1 MSPVVAAAPPAAD
14 NPGMDGWEIVRRCA
28 KDRRSGAAE
37 IAARAAEGL
46 ALLGS
51 QRDVARAARHL
62 VRAHPAM
69 APLWR
74 LGAATLGARDHRAAA
89 RRFSDAIA
97 AEGTEV
103 ARAAEWALPKRAVV
117 LTHSASSNVFAALT
131 RHRSRIARVIC
142 TASVP
147 GGEGR
152 SLARRLGRAG
162 LETEVVPDTAI
173 GRAGTDA
180 SVALVGADAITE
192 DAAINK
198 IGTLLVALAAQE
210 AGIGFYVLAGTSKF
224 LPSRAWRPGD
234 APLYEATPLALVD
247 AVITERGPMGT
258 AAVRRTVR
266 RVELPR
272 TLTARSGP
280 R

>member
-1 MSPVVAAAPPAAD
+1 M
-14 NPGMDGWEIVRRCA
+14 VRRA
-28 KDRRSGAAE
+28 ARDHRSGAAE
-37 IAARAAEGL
+37 IAARAADGI

-74 LGAATLGARDHRAAA
+74 LGASTLSTKDHRAAA
-89 RRFSDAIA
+89 RRFAAAIA
-97 AEGTEV
+97 TEGEEV

-117 LTHSASSNVFAALT
+117 LTHSSSSNVYAALE
-131 RHRSRIARVIC
+131 RHRNRIARVLC
-142 TASVP
+142 TASIP

-152 SLARRLGRAG
+152 TLARRLERAG
-162 LETEVVPDTAI
+162 FETEVVPDAAI
-173 GRAGTDA
+173 GRAAAGAT
-180 SVALVGADAITE
+180 VAFVVADAITE

-198 IGTLLVALAAQE
+198 VGTLLVALAAQE
-210 AGIGFYVLAGTSKF
+210 AGIGFYVLAGTSKM
-224 LPSRAWRPGD
+224 LPARAWRPD
-234 APLYEATPLALVD
+234 EAPLYEATPLALID
-247 AVITERGPMGT
+247 AVISERGPLGT
-258 AAVRRTVR
+258 AAVRRAVR

-272 TLTARSGP
+272 ALTARSGP

>member
-1 MSPVVAAAPPAAD
+1 
-14 NPGMDGWEIVRRCA
+14 MDGWEIVRRA
-28 KDRRSGAAE
+28 ARDRRSGAAE

-51 QRDVARAARHL
+51 QRDVARACRHL

-74 LGAATLGARDHRAAA
+74 LGVVTLAAGDHRAAA
-89 RRFSDAIA
+89 RRFAGAMASEA
-97 AEGTEV
+97 AEI

-117 LTHSASSNVFAALT
+117 LTHSSSSNVFAALT
-131 RHRSRIARVIC
+131 RHRTRISRVIC
-142 TASVP
+142 TASLP

-152 SLARRLGRAG
+152 ALARRLERAG
-162 LETEVVPDTAI
+162 LEAEVVPDAAI
-173 GRAGTDA
+173 GRASADA
-180 SVALVGADAITE
+180 SVAVVGADAVTE

-198 IGTLLVALAAQE
+198 VGTMLVALAAQE
-210 AGIGFYVLAGTSKF
+210 AGIGFYVLAGTSKL
-224 LPSRAWRPGD
+224 LPARAWRPGD
-234 APLYEATPLALVD
+234 APLYEETPLALID
-247 AVITERGPMGT
+247 AIISERGPMGT
-258 AAVRRTVR
+258 AAVRRAVR

-272 TLTARSGP
+272 TLTARRAP

>member
-1 MSPVVAAAPPAAD
+1 MSLAPPTI
-14 NPGMDGWEIVRRCA
+14 PGMDGWEIVRRA
-28 KDRRSGAAE
+28 ARDKRSGAAE

-74 LGAATLGARDHRAAA
+74 LGASTLGARDHRAAA
-89 RRFSDAIA
+89 RRFGAAIA
-97 AEGTEV
+97 SEGTEV

-117 LTHSASSNVFAALT
+117 LTHSSSSNVYAALE
-131 RHRSRIARVIC
+131 RHRNRIARVLC
-142 TASVP
+142 TASIP

-152 SLARRLGRAG
+152 TLARRLERAG
-162 LETEVVPDTAI
+162 LSTEVVPDAAI
-173 GRAGTDA
+173 GRAAANA
-180 SVALVGADAITE
+180 SVAFVGADAITE

-198 IGTLLVALAAQE
+198 VGTLLVALAAQE
-210 AGIGFYVLAGTSKF
+210 AGIGFYVLAGTSKL
-224 LPSRAWRPGD
+224 LPARAWHPDD
-234 APLYEATPLALVD
+234 APLYEATPLALID
-247 AVITERGPMGT
+247 AVISERGPLGT
-258 AAVRRTVR
+258 ASIRRAVR

-272 TLTARSGP
+272 TLTARTAP

>member
-1 MSPVVAAAPPAAD
+1 
-14 NPGMDGWEIVRRCA
+14 MDGWEIVRRCA
-28 KDRRSGAAE
+28 QDRRSGAAE

-74 LGAATLGARDHRAAA
+74 LGAATLGHRDHRAAA
-89 RRFSDAIA
+89 RRFASAIA
-97 AEGTEV
+97 AESTEV
-103 ARAAEWALPKRAVV
+103 ARAAEWAIPKRAVV
-117 LTHSASSNVFAALT
+117 LTHSASSNVFSALT
-131 RHRSRIARVIC
+131 RHRNRIALVIC
-142 TASVP
+142 TASIP

-152 SLARRLGRAG
+152 SLARRLERAG
-162 LETEVVPDTAI
+162 LETEVVPDAAI
-173 GRAGTDA
+173 GRAAADA

-192 DAAINK
+192 DGAINK
-198 IGTLLVALAAQE
+198 VGTLLMALAAQE
-210 AGIGFYVLAGTSKF
+210 AGIGFYALAGTSKF
-224 LPSRAWRPGD
+224 LPARAWRPGD

-258 AAVRRTVR
+258 AAVRRAVR